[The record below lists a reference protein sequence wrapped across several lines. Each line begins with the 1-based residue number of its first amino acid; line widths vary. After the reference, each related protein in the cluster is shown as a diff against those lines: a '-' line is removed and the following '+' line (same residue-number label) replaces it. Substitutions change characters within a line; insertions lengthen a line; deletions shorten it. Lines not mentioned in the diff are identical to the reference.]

1 MPQAD
6 PHMEMR
12 LVVGPGAQPQA
23 CGFTAAKYL

>member
-12 LVVGPGAQPQA
+12 LVVGPGALPQA
-23 CGFTAAKYL
+23 CGLAAAKYL